1 MNAHPSSC
9 EFRLTLG
16 DGRAVF
22 VRPIAPNDAPLL
34 VDLFNRLS
42 PQSIYLR
49 FLSRLSGLP
58 ADMLHHFTH
67 VDYDREFA
75 LAAVV
80 AETGGDAVVA
90 VSRYSHDPA
99 SGIADLAVAVRDD
112 WQHHG
117 LGREMLARIVA
128 IGREHGYDRYG
139 SMMDP
144 DNTAIRA
151 LLHELGYRV
160 KYTPRDGYFD
170 VEIRFD

>member
-1 MNAHPSSC
+1 MDSAFSKYEIS
-9 EFRLTLG
+9 LTLG
-16 DGRAVF
+16 DGRDVF
-22 VRPIAPNDAPLL
+22 VRPVEPHDAPLL

-49 FLSRLSGLP
+49 FLGHLHELP
-58 ADMLHHFTH
+58 EGMLHHFSH

-75 LAAVV
+75 LAALVR
-80 AETGGDAVVA
+80 ENGSNAVVA
-90 VSRYSHDPA
+90 VSRYAHDPA

-117 LGREMLARIVA
+117 LGREMLVRIVA
-128 IGREHGYDRYG
+128 IGREHGYVRYG

-144 DNTAIRA
+144 DNFAIRA
-151 LLHELGYRV
+151 LLHELGYCV

-170 VEIRFD
+170 VDIRFD